1 MVNRKTKQLISPSQ
15 KRMTG
20 RTRQMRQMMLKTMK
34 RAKVTRTMIQITG
47 EEMELRMVIKKMK
60 QMMQEKMRKT
70 KIMMKKSK
78 GKKNTD
84 F

>member
-1 MVNRKTKQLISPSQ
+1 MMVNRKTKQLISPRQ
-15 KRMTG
+15 KKMTG
-20 RTRQMRQMMLKTMK
+20 RTRQMMLKTMK

-60 QMMQEKMRKT
+60 PMMQEKMRKT
-70 KIMMKKSK
+70 KIMMKKAK